1 MAGNRPRSGPTT
13 WLVEYHS
20 EAIEEYNAL
29 RDSKQR
35 KGVLTIVDILRQVG
49 PKVTEPHM
57 KPVQGS
63 NKLRELRPGG
73 GKTLVRPLYFRF
85 DERRSRSWRSRQ
97 RRSSIARDS
106 RAPWIEPRPAPSAI
120 TASSY
125 SPKLGGR

>member
-1 MAGNRPRSGPTT
+1 MAKRPSSGPIT

-49 PKVTEPHM
+49 PKATEPHM
-57 KPVQGS
+57 KPVHGS
-63 NKLRELRPGG
+63 DKLRELRPGG

-85 DERRSRSWRSRQ
+85 DARTFKVVAIAPEAVADPSGFDSAVERAKARA
-97 RRSSIARDS
+97 RRD
-106 RAPWIEPRPAPSAI
+106 
-120 TASSY
+120 Y
-125 SPKLGGR
+125 GVDL